1 MDIASAVLHLNA
13 LAQES
18 RLAVFRELVEAGPS
32 GLNPGTL
39 SERLGIA
46 QATLSFHLKE
56 LRHAGL
62 IGLRQEGRNRYYS
75 ADFGAMRALV
85 DFLTENC
92 CAGSPESCTASTDT
106 QENCR

>member
-13 LAQES
+13 LAQET
-18 RLAVFRELVEAGPS
+18 RLAVFRELVQAGPE
-32 GLNPGTL
+32 GLNPGAL

-62 IGLRQEGRNRYYS
+62 IGARQDGRYLFYS
-75 ADFGAMRALV
+75 ANFGAMRGLV

-92 CAGSPESCTASTDT
+92 CAGSDAPCAATAS
-106 QENCR
+106 C